1 MHEFFAKLFDGS
13 DFPARWHC
21 GNWTEALGW
30 LHVLSDVAIFLAYL
44 AIPVVLAFF
53 LTRRKDIPFPRVL
66 WLFVAFICSCGFG
79 HLVEAIIFWHPIYRF
94 SGLIKLTTAIVSSIT
109 VGAVVYTIP
118 YALRLR
124 SPEELER
131 EVERRT
137 AELAERAQEL
147 EALNRELDEFV
158 SAASH
163 DLRTPLDGVRTLAG
177 FILEDNADRLP
188 EKSQQHL
195 AQMQQRID
203 RLSRLLDDLLHYS
216 RVGGDDG
223 RTTVDVAA
231 LVDDLRTLLD
241 PPEGFE
247 IVADGE
253 LPRLETNRTPLV
265 QVLQN
270 LVDNALK
277 HHDRDRGRIAIGCR
291 EVAGVWEFSVSDD
304 GPGIEPQYHEQIFR
318 LFERL
323 KPQDEVEGSGMGL
336 ALVRK
341 LVERQGGTI
350 RVESSG
356 GRGTTFRFTWPSKG
370 AG

>member
-21 GNWTEALGW
+21 GNWTEPLGW

-53 LTRRKDIPFPRVL
+53 IIRRKDIPFPRLL

-79 HLVEAIIFWHPIYRF
+79 HLVEPIIFWHPIYRF
-94 SGLIKLTTAIVSSIT
+94 SGLIKLTTAIVSWIT
-109 VGAVVYTIP
+109 VGAAVYTIP

-124 SPEELER
+124 SPEALER

-137 AELAERAQEL
+137 AELAERAREL
-147 EALNRELDEFV
+147 EALNRELDDFV

-177 FILEDNADRLP
+177 FILEDNADKLP
-188 EKSQQHL
+188 EKSQRHL
-195 AQMQQRID
+195 HQMQQRVD
-203 RLSRLLDDLLHYS
+203 RLTRLLDDLLHYS
-216 RVGGDDG
+216 RAGGDDG
-223 RTTVDVAA
+223 SSAVDVAV
-231 LVDDLRTLLD
+231 LVDDLRTLLH
-241 PPEGFE
+241 PPDGFQ
-247 IVADGE
+247 IVAEGE
-253 LPRLETNRTPLV
+253 LPRLHTNRTPLV

-270 LVDNALK
+270 LVDNAIK
-277 HHDRDRGRIAIGCR
+277 HHDRDQGRIAVGCT
-291 EVAGVWEFSVSDD
+291 EVAGAWEFSVTDD
-304 GPGIEPQYHEQIFR
+304 GPGIEPEYHEQVFR

-323 KPQDEVEGSGMGL
+323 RPKDEVEGSGMGL
-336 ALVRK
+336 ALVKK

-350 RVESSG
+350 RLESSG
-356 GRGTTFRFTWPSKG
+356 GRGTTFRFTWPKDGKG
-370 AG
+370 